1 MPITFNGVNPTQA
14 TVAKWDLYEVI
25 IDLTATYTNQYDYS
39 DIAVQA
45 ILTSPTGVQRTVD
58 AFWMQDY
65 DLNTDTGGMVAGD
78 AAFRFRFTPDE
89 QGQWSYILSGSLQGG
104 TPTTSPV
111 YSFTCSGISTTGK
124 GYIRKNSTN
133 YLQWDNGAQ
142 YIPVGENIAF
152 PDGDVIVDYNRQ
164 LDKLEPTGVNFIRI
178 WMATWGVAL
187 EWTNVNEGIKGF
199 DKLKR
204 YKQTAAKQIDYL
216 LSRGRTNGYA
226 IMLCINY
233 HNQFVVGDEWQNN
246 PYNAAQGGSCSEPL
260 DFFSDSTAKAVFK
273 NRLRYLVARWGYA
286 GSLQSWELFNEV
298 DNTPYYKSKP
308 DDSVQ
313 FDNSAVIDQWHNEMA
328 AYLKSIDPNH
338 LVTTSF
344 GDEKY
349 GDGSWQSASID
360 FTQVHK
366 YKDDIRMP
374 RLLANLNQQR
384 LSTYSKPVLDGEFGM
399 NVTATKEIE
408 VDPKGVSMHNVMW
421 ATLLSGSMGS
431 AIPWWEHWVDELDL
445 YPHFSRL
452 AAFKDIVPFVSG
464 NYQKAFPTYS
474 NTGPADLTII
484 PEGMWPVNVDDPNT
498 PPPVLDFTLDNE
510 GELTPGLSE
519 LPQFIWGVTNNSTLR
534 RPPTFHVNYLQN
546 GTFSVITA
554 DFISDAGGNVKI
566 YVDDVLVLDQVGQ
579 KSFTYTVSVSA
590 GQHTIKVDNL
600 GTDWVQIAKFKFVNA
615 VGPYNL
621 YALKSADSSQAAGY
635 IQNRLYN
642 HQFFVDNSNNSNATP
657 PPVPA
662 GAIVNVP
669 GMNNGTYTVNFY
681 SCAPAGTTAPAQPIV
696 TRTVTVTNGVLTF
709 DLPEVAW
716 DIAFT
721 ATLSSSAVL
730 SSPVTVTPTLGWG
743 ATTAS
748 VFTVDNN
755 GITPG
760 ASSLG
765 MFVYGSQANT
775 QYRNPS
781 TFVVNY
787 AQAGYFEVRTAA
799 TISVGSPR
807 LTIYV
812 DDVKMLDQEA
822 VVNTSYVVVITPG
835 LHRIKV
841 DNLGGD
847 WTQVDHYSFVPSL
860 ASGLPAPGQTASA
873 RTLVPGYPWGSKP
886 PVNTFTLLEDGS
898 LTPDA
903 SNLAMY
909 VYGQPAHPEFYNPAS
924 INVNLTQ
931 DGYFKL
937 TVASVSQNGARVS
950 IYSDALLVTDQVA
963 IANLSYVVALKA
975 GTHNITVDNL
985 GGDWYFTDAL
995 VFDVL

>member
-1 MPITFNGVNPTQA
+1 MPITFYGVNPTQA

-25 IDLTATYTNQYDYS
+25 IDLSATYTNQYDYT

-45 ILTSPTGVQRTVD
+45 ILTSPSRVQRTVD

-65 DLNTDTGGMVAGD
+65 NLNTTTGDMTPSGS
-78 AAFRFRFTPDE
+78 AFRFRFTPDE
-89 QGQWSYILSGSLQGG
+89 EGEWSYVLSGSLQGG
-104 TPTTSPV
+104 AATTSPA
-111 YSFTCSGISTTGK
+111 YSFTCSGVSATGK
-124 GYIRKNSTN
+124 GYIRKTDTN
-133 YLQWDNGAQ
+133 YLKWDSGAQ

-152 PDGDVIVDYNRQ
+152 PDGDVIVSYNSQ
-164 LDKLEPTGVNFIRI
+164 LDKLEPRGANFVRI

-187 EWTNVNEGIKGF
+187 EWTNVGGITGF
-199 DKLKR
+199 NKLKQ

-216 LSRGRTNGYA
+216 LSRGQTNGYA

-233 HNQFVVGDEWQNN
+233 HNQFVAGDEWQNN
-246 PYNAAQGGSCSEPL
+246 PYNTAQGGPSSDPL
-260 DFFSDSTAKAVFK
+260 DFFSNSTAKAIFK
-273 NRLRYLVARWGYA
+273 NRLRYLVARWGHA

-308 DDSVQ
+308 DAEIK

-328 AYLKSIDPNH
+328 GYLKSIDPNH

-349 GDGSWQSASID
+349 GDGTWHSTSID

-366 YKDDIRMP
+366 YKDDPRMP

-399 NVTATKEIE
+399 TVTATDEKS
-408 VDPKGVSMHNVMW
+408 VDPNGISMHNVMW

-431 AIPWWEHWVDELDL
+431 AIPWWEHWVDDQNL

-464 NYQKAFPTYS
+464 NYQKAFPTYY
-474 NTGPADLTII
+474 NTNPADLTII
-484 PEGMWPVNVDDPNT
+484 PEGVWPADPGNPNN

-519 LPQFIWGVTNNSTLR
+519 LPQFVWGVTNNSTLR
-534 RPPTFHVNYLQN
+534 RPPTFHVNYLQD
-546 GTFSVITA
+546 GTFSMVTA
-554 DFISDAGGNVKI
+554 DFISDQGGNVNI
-566 YVDDVLVLDQVGQ
+566 YVDDVLMLDQVGQ
-579 KSFTYTVSVSA
+579 KNFTYTVPVSA

-600 GTDWVQIAKFKFVNA
+600 GTDWIQVSKFKFINA

-621 YALKSADSSQAAGY
+621 YTLKSADSSQAAGY
-635 IQNRLYN
+635 IQYRLYS
-642 HQFFVDNSNNSNATP
+642 HQYFAGNNTTPP

-662 GAIVNVP
+662 GAIVNIP
-669 GMNNGTYTVNFY
+669 GMNNGTYAVNFY
-681 SCAPAGTTAPAQPIV
+681 SCAPADMTAPAQPV
-696 TRTVTVTNGVLTF
+696 DTRIATATNGVLSF
-709 DLPEVAW
+709 DLPEISW

-721 ATLSSSAVL
+721 VSLSASDTL
-730 SSPVTVTPTLGWG
+730 SSPVSVTPTLGWA

-748 VFTVDNN
+748 VFTVDNS

-787 AQAGYFEVRTAA
+787 AQTGYFEVRTAA
-799 TISVGSPR
+799 TISAGFPR

-812 DDVKMLDQEA
+812 DGVKMLDQDA
-822 VVNTSYVVVITPG
+822 VINTSYVVVITPG
-835 LHRIKV
+835 SHRITV

-847 WTQVDHYSFVPSL
+847 WTQVEHYSFVPSL
-860 ASGLPAPGQTASA
+860 ASGLPAPGQTAGA
-873 RTLVPGYPWGSKP
+873 RTVVPGYPWGSKAS
-886 PVNTFTLLEDGS
+886 VNAFTLGEDGT

-909 VYGQPAHPEFYNPAS
+909 VYGQPAHPEFYNPAT

-937 TVASVSQNGARVS
+937 RTGASVSQNGARVS
-950 IYSDALLVTDQVA
+950 VYVDSVLVTDQVA
-963 IANLSYVVALKA
+963 IANLSYVVVLKA
-975 GTHNITVDNL
+975 GTHNITIDNL
-985 GGDWYFTDAL
+985 GGDWFLSDAL

>member
-25 IDLTATYTNQYDYS
+25 IDLTASYTNQYDYT

-45 ILTSPTGVQRTVD
+45 ILTSPTNVQRTVD

-65 DLNTDTGGMVAGD
+65 NLNTNTGDMIAGD
-78 AAFRFRFTPDE
+78 SAFRFRFTPDE
-89 QGQWSYILSGSLQGG
+89 EGQWTYVLSGSLQGG
-104 TPTTSPV
+104 AATTSTT
-111 YSFTCSGISTTGK
+111 YSFTCSGVSATGK
-124 GYIRKNSTN
+124 GYIRKTSTN
-133 YLQWDNGAQ
+133 YLRWDSCAQ

-152 PDGDVIVDYNRQ
+152 PNGDVIVDYNRQ
-164 LDKLEPTGVNFIRI
+164 LNKLEQTGVNFLRI

-187 EWTNVNEGIKGF
+187 EWSNVEGGVNGF

-216 LSRGRTNGYA
+216 LNRGQTNGYA

-233 HNQFVVGDEWQNN
+233 HNQFVAGDEWQNN
-246 PYNAAQGGSCSEPL
+246 PYNVAQGGTCNAPL
-260 DFFSDSTAKAVFK
+260 DFFSDTTAKEVFK

-308 DDSVQ
+308 SDTIQ
-313 FDNSAVIDQWHNEMA
+313 FDNSAIIDQWHNEMA

-349 GDGSWQSASID
+349 GDGSWDSTSID

-366 YKDDIRMP
+366 YKNDPRMP

-399 NVTATKEIE
+399 IVTATEEKD
-408 VDPKGVSMHNVMW
+408 VDPDGVSMHNVMW

-452 AAFKDIVPFVSG
+452 AAFKDLVPFVSG

-474 NTGPADLTII
+474 NTNPADLTII
-484 PEGMWPVNVDDPNT
+484 PEGMWPVDPSNP
-498 PPPVLDFTLDNE
+498 PPPVVDFTVDNE

-519 LPQFIWGVTNNSTLR
+519 LPQFVWGATNNSTLR
-534 RPPTFHVNYLQN
+534 RPPTFHVNYLQA
-546 GTFSVITA
+546 GTFSVVVA
-554 DFISDAGGNVKI
+554 DVSQWGGNVNI
-566 YVDDVLVLDQVGQ
+566 YVDGVLLLDQVAQ
-579 KSFTYTVSVSA
+579 KGFTYTVPVSV
-590 GQHTIKVDNL
+590 GQHSIKVDNL
-600 GTDWVQIAKFKFVNA
+600 GTDWILVSQFRFINA

-621 YALKSADSSQAAGY
+621 YALKSADSTQAAGY
-635 IQNRLYN
+635 IQYRLYN
-642 HQFFVDNSNNSNATP
+642 HRYFIDNNTTTPP

-662 GAIVNVP
+662 GAIVNIP

-681 SCAPAGTTAPAQPIV
+681 SCAPADTTAPAQPVDSRIA
-696 TRTVTVTNGVLTF
+696 TATNGVLSF
-709 DLPEVAW
+709 DLPAISW

-721 ATLSSSAVL
+721 VGLSAPDTLSTAV
-730 SSPVTVTPTLGWG
+730 SVTPTLGWA

-748 VFTVDNN
+748 VFTVSNS
-755 GITPG
+755 GIAPG

-787 AQAGYFEVRTAA
+787 AQTGYFEVRTAA
-799 TISVGSPR
+799 TISAGFPR

-812 DDVKMLDQEA
+812 DGVKMLDQDA
-822 VVNTSYVVVITPG
+822 VINASYVVVITPG
-835 LHRIKV
+835 AHRITV

-860 ASGLPAPGQTASA
+860 AAGLPAPVQTASA
-873 RTLVPGYPWGSKP
+873 RTVVPGYPWGSKAS
-886 PVNTFTLLEDGS
+886 VTAFTLAENGT

-909 VYGQPAHPEFYNPAS
+909 VYGAPAHPEYYNPAS
-924 INVNLTQ
+924 INVNLSQ

-950 IYSDALLVTDQVA
+950 IYADAMLVTDQVA

-985 GGDWYFTDAL
+985 GGDWYLSDAL

>member
-1 MPITFNGVNPTQA
+1 MPITFNGVNPAQA
-14 TVAKWDLYEVI
+14 TVAKWDLYEVT

-39 DIAVQA
+39 DVAVQA

-58 AFWMQDY
+58 AFWMDDY
-65 DLNTDTGGMVAGD
+65 NLNTSTGGMTPNGSG
-78 AAFRFRFTPDE
+78 FRFRFTPDE
-89 QGQWSYILSGSLQGG
+89 EGQWTYILSGSLQGG
-104 TPTTSPV
+104 APTTSAT
-111 YSFTCSGISTTGK
+111 YSFTCSGVSATGK
-124 GYIRKNSTN
+124 GYIRKTNTN
-133 YLQWDNGAQ
+133 YLKWDNGAQ

-152 PDGDVIVDYNRQ
+152 PDGDVIVYYNGLLGQ
-164 LDKLEPTGVNFIRI
+164 LEPTGVNFVRI

-187 EWTNVNEGIKGF
+187 EWSNVEGGVNGF
-199 DKLKR
+199 DDLKR

-216 LSRGRTNGYA
+216 LGRGQTNGYA

-246 PYNAAQGGSCSEPL
+246 PYNTEKGGPCSTPL
-260 DFFSDSTAKAVFK
+260 DFFSNSTAKDIFK

-286 GSLQSWELFNEV
+286 GTLQSWELFNEV

-308 DDSVQ
+308 GDTPQ

-344 GDEKY
+344 GDEIY
-349 GDGSWQSASID
+349 GDGTWDSTSID

-366 YKDDIRMP
+366 YKNDPRMP

-399 NVTATKEIE
+399 IVTATQEKD

-421 ATLLSGSMGS
+421 ATLLSGSMGA
-431 AIPWWEHWVDELDL
+431 AIPWWEHWVHEQHL

-474 NTGPADLTII
+474 NTNPADLTII
-484 PEGMWPVNVDDPNT
+484 PEGMWPVDPSNP
-498 PPPVLDFTLDNE
+498 PPPVVDFTLDNE

-519 LPQFIWGVTNNSTLR
+519 LPQFVWGATNNSTLR
-534 RPPTFHVNYLQN
+534 RPPTFHVNYLQA
-546 GTFSVITA
+546 GTFSVVVA
-554 DFISDAGGNVKI
+554 EVSQWGGNVNI
-566 YVDDVLVLDQVGQ
+566 YVDGVLLLDQVAQNG
-579 KSFTYTVSVSA
+579 FTYTVPVSA
-590 GQHTIKVDNL
+590 GQHAIKVDNL
-600 GTDWVQIAKFKFVNA
+600 GTDWIRVSQFRFINA

-621 YALKSADSSQAAGY
+621 YALKSADNSQAAGY
-635 IQNRLYN
+635 IQYRLYN
-642 HQFFVDNSNNSNATP
+642 HQYFIDNNTTTPP

-681 SCAPAGTTAPAQPIV
+681 SCAAADTTAPAQTIG
-696 TRTVTVTNGVLTF
+696 TRTATVTNGVLTF
-709 DLPEVAW
+709 DLPEVSW

-721 ATLSSSAVL
+721 ATLGSQAVL
-730 SSPVTVTPTLGWG
+730 STPVSVTPTLGWA

-748 VFTVDNN
+748 VFTVDNS

-760 ASSLG
+760 AASLG

-787 AQAGYFEVRTAA
+787 AQTGYFEVRTAA
-799 TISVGSPR
+799 TISQGFPR
-807 LTIYV
+807 LTVYV
-812 DDVKMLDQEA
+812 DDVKMLDQDA

-860 ASGLPAPGQTASA
+860 ASGLPSPGQTASA

-909 VYGQPAHPEFYNPAS
+909 VYGKPAHPEYYNPAS

-950 IYSDALLVTDQVA
+950 IYADAVLVTDQVA

-985 GGDWYFTDAL
+985 GGDWYLSGAL

>member
-1 MPITFNGVNPTQA
+1 MPVTFNGVSPTQA

-25 IDLTATYTNQYDYS
+25 IDLSATYTNPYDYT

-45 ILTSPTGVQRTVD
+45 TFTSPGGVQRTVD

-65 DLNTDTGGMVAGD
+65 NLNPSTGDLSVNGP
-78 AAFRFRFTPDE
+78 AAFRVRFTPDE
-89 QGQWSYILSGSLQGG
+89 EGAWTYVLSGSLQGG
-104 TPTTSPV
+104 APATSPV
-111 YSFTCSGISTTGK
+111 YSFNCSGMSATGK
-124 GYIRKNSTN
+124 GYIRKNNTS
-133 YLQWDNGAQ
+133 YLQWDSGAQ
-142 YIPVGENIAF
+142 YIPVGENLAF
-152 PDGDVIVDYNRQ
+152 PDGDVIVNYNCH
-164 LDKLEPTGVNFIRI
+164 LNKLEPTGVNFVRI

-187 EWTNVNEGIKGF
+187 EWTNVGGITGF
-199 DKLKR
+199 DKLKK

-216 LSRGRTNGYA
+216 LTRGQTNGFA

-233 HNQFVVGDEWQNN
+233 HNQFVAGDEWQNN
-246 PYNAAQGGSCSEPL
+246 PYNVAQGGPCDDPL
-260 DFFSDSTAKAVFK
+260 SFFSNSTAKEIFK

-308 DDSVQ
+308 DDPIQ

-328 AYLKSIDPNH
+328 AYLKSIDPHH

-349 GDGSWQSASID
+349 GDGTWLSTSID

-366 YKDDIRMP
+366 YKQDPRMP

-399 NVTATKEIE
+399 TVIATDEKL
-408 VDPKGVSMHNVMW
+408 VDPNGVSMHNVMW
-421 ATLLSGSMGS
+421 ATLLSGAMGS
-431 AIPWWEHWVDELDL
+431 AIPWWEHWVDDQNL

-464 NYQKAFPTYS
+464 NYQKAFPTYY
-474 NTGPADLTII
+474 NTAPADLTIK
-484 PEGMWPVNVDDPNT
+484 PEGVWPVDPDNPNN

-519 LPQFIWGVTNNSTLR
+519 LSQFVWGVTNNSTLR

-546 GTFSVITA
+546 GSFTLVVA
-554 DFISDAGGNVKI
+554 DVSIHSGNVNI
-566 YVDDVLVLDQVGQ
+566 YVDGVQLLNQAAQ
-579 KSFTYTVSVSA
+579 KDGIYTVPVSA

-600 GTDWVQIAKFKFVNA
+600 GTDWVLVGQFRFINA
-615 VGPYNL
+615 VGPLNL

-635 IQNRLYN
+635 VQYRLYN
-642 HQFFVDNSNNSNATP
+642 HQYFIDNNTTTPP

-662 GAIVNVP
+662 GAIVNIP
-669 GMNNGTYTVNFY
+669 GMSNGTYTVNFY
-681 SCAPAGTTAPAQPIV
+681 SCAPADTTAPAQPV
-696 TRTVTVTNGVLTF
+696 DTRVATAANGVLTF
-709 DLPEVAW
+709 DLPELAW
-716 DIAFT
+716 DIAYT
-721 ATLSSSAVL
+721 ATLSTSSVL
-730 SSPVTVTPTLGWG
+730 SSPVSVTPQLGWA
-743 ATTAS
+743 ATTAT
-748 VFTVDNN
+748 VFTVSNS

-775 QYRNPS
+775 QYRNPP

-799 TISVGSPR
+799 TISVGFPR
-807 LTIYV
+807 VTIYV
-812 DDVKMLDQEA
+812 DGVKMLDQTA
-822 VVNTSYVVVITPG
+822 VINTSYVVVITPG
-835 LHRIKV
+835 LHNITV

-847 WTQVDHYSFVPSL
+847 WTQVDHYAFVPSL
-860 ASGLPAPGQTASA
+860 ASGLPAPGQTAGA
-873 RTLVPGYPWGSKP
+873 RTLTPGYPWGNKP
-886 PVNTFTLLEDGS
+886 PVNTFTLAADGT

-903 SNLAMY
+903 ANLAMY
-909 VYGQPAHPEFYNPAS
+909 VYGQPAHPEYYNPAT
-924 INVNLTQ
+924 INVSFPQN
-931 DGYFKL
+931 GYFKL

-950 IYSDALLVTDQVA
+950 IYVDGALVTDQVA
-963 IANLSYVVALKA
+963 VANLAYVVALAA
-975 GTHNITVDNL
+975 GTHNITIDNL
-985 GGDWYFTDAL
+985 GGDWFQSDAL